1 MIVFTSALL
10 GAFVAS
16 LIWAAIVLRLVT
28 RLQRQRKE
36 LADARLVLRLYR
48 ETRSESDTQVRALL
62 TQNERLA
69 RKLIDLAAGSMP
81 SMTAEALSVSSTT
94 LPSSFPRRES

>member
-16 LIWAAIVLRLVT
+16 LIWAAIVLGLVT
-28 RLQRQRKE
+28 RLQRQRNE

-69 RKLIDLAAGSMP
+69 RKLIDLAADHMP
-81 SMTAEALSVSSTT
+81 SPTAESLSSALSTT
-94 LPSSFPRRES
+94 FPRRES

>member
-10 GAFVAS
+10 GALIAS
-16 LIWAAIVLRLVT
+16 LIWAAIFVGLVT

-81 SMTAEALSVSSTT
+81 SMTAEALSALSTT
-94 LPSSFPRRES
+94 FPRRES

>member
-10 GAFVAS
+10 GGVFAS
-16 LIWAAIVLRLVT
+16 FIWAAIVLGLVT

-69 RKLIDLAAGSMP
+69 RKLIDMAADYMP
-81 SMTAEALSVSSTT
+81 SMTAESLSALSTSTT
-94 LPSSFPRRES
+94 FHRRES

>member
-16 LIWAAIVLRLVT
+16 LIWAAIVFGFMT

-48 ETRSESDTQVRALL
+48 ETRTESDTQVRALL

-69 RKLIDLAAGSMP
+69 RKLIDLAADSMP
-81 SMTAEALSVSSTT
+81 SMTAESLSSALSTT
-94 LPSSFPRRES
+94 FPRRES

>member
-10 GAFVAS
+10 GALIAS
-16 LIWAAIVLRLVT
+16 LIWAAIFVGLVT
-28 RLQRQRKE
+28 RLQRQQKE

-48 ETRSESDTQVRALL
+48 ETRTESDTQVRALL
-62 TQNERLA
+62 SQNERLA

-81 SMTAEALSVSSTT
+81 SMTAEAMASSLSTT
-94 LPSSFPRRES
+94 FPRRES